1 MPLTFIKSKENDE
14 FLEEMN
20 KIGANYSKPVIEI
33 SAADKANE
41 DEEWVLKDAANKLP
55 NTWDQIN

>member
-1 MPLTFIKSKENDE
+1 
-14 FLEEMN
+14 MN

-55 NTWDQIN
+55 NAWDQIN